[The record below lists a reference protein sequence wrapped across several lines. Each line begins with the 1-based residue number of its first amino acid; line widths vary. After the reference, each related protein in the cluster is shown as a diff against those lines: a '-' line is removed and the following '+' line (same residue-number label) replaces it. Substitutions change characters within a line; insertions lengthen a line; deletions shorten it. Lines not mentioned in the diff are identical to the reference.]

1 MANLKNLRPSILD
14 FARPA
19 QLALILEIRAH
30 RRQTVITKAKK
41 KAVEA
46 KKKKVL
52 RLDESMSSLSDKDL
66 KQLYERLK
74 ERKKAK

>member
-1 MANLKNLRPSILD
+1 MANLKTLKPSILD

-30 RRQTVITKAKK
+30 RRQTVATKVKK
-41 KAVEA
+41 KAVERKQNAA
-46 KKKKVL
+46 KVA
-52 RLDESMSSLSDKDL
+52 ETFSSLSDKDL
-66 KQLYERLK
+66 LQMYARLK

>member
-1 MANLKNLRPSILD
+1 MANLKNLRQSILD

-30 RRQTVITKAKK
+30 RRQTVVTKVKK
-41 KAVEA
+41 KVAE
-46 KKKKVL
+46 KKKKVANVEMTL
-52 RLDESMSSLSDKDL
+52 SSLGDNDL
-66 KQLYERLK
+66 RKMYERLK